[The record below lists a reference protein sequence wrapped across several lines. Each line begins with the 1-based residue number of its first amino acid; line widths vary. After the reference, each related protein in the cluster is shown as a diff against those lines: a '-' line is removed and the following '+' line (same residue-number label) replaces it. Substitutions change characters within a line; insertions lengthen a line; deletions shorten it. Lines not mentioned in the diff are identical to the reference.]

1 MTNERLSE
9 SRESEPVKTS
19 NIEREIKLAFDSPSI
34 ARAAILGI
42 GAVPLRARRLQDDTL
57 YDTTA
62 ATLRDSGAVLRLRED
77 GAQSA
82 VTLKGPAESTL
93 MKVREEYETNVSDLG
108 VLRRV
113 FDAVGLAP
121 WFRYQKYRE
130 EFSAPGVTIAVD
142 ETPVG
147 TFVELEGSEDGILAV
162 AAALGRAPA
171 DFIVDSYRTLF
182 LRYAAGRDIT
192 GEMVFPAP

>member
-1 MTNERLSE
+1 M
-9 SRESEPVKTS
+9 
-19 NIEREIKLAFDSPSI
+19 F
-34 ARAAILGI
+34 G
-42 GAVPLRARRLQDDTL
+42 
-57 YDTTA
+57 
-62 ATLRDSGAVLRLRED
+62 
-77 GAQSA
+77 
-82 VTLKGPAESTL
+82 
-93 MKVREEYETNVSDLG
+93 
-108 VLRRV
+108 
-113 FDAVGLAP
+113 AVGLAP

-147 TFVELEGSEDGILAV
+147 TFVELEGSEDGILAA

-192 GEMVFPAP
+192 GEMVFPAENLTLQTSAEPRS

>member
-1 MTNERLSE
+1 ML
-9 SRESEPVKTS
+9 
-19 NIEREIKLAFDSPSI
+19 NIEREIKLAFDSPGT
-34 ARAAILGI
+34 ARAAILAI

-57 YDTTA
+57 YDTPS
-62 ATLRDSGAVLRLRED
+62 ATLRGSGAMLRLRED
-77 GAQSA
+77 GAYSA
-82 VTLKGPAESTL
+82 VTLKGPAESAL
-93 MKVREEYETNVSDLG
+93 MKVREEHETGVSDLA

-130 EFSAPGVTIAVD
+130 EFSAPGITIAVD

-147 TFVELEGSEDGILAV
+147 TFVELEGSEDGILAA
-162 AAALGRAPA
+162 AAALGRVPA

-182 LRYAAGRDIT
+182 LRCSAGDAA
-192 GEMVFPAP
+192 GEMVFPAQTS